1 MANIGSLAIAKGEV
15 LTSAHITSISRA
27 NSGYYVL
34 SGCDV
39 NQSGTP
45 GMSVVVDSG
54 YVQFGWSTARK
65 SVAGNTVTITAAH
78 ATLPR
83 LDVIYVDS
91 GGVARVYNGTA
102 TAISPTGKTDF
113 KQMATPAPG
122 SSIPTGVIIA
132 LVYVAAT
139 ETTILNADISDI
151 ATYGSLITEAP
162 TSTTSG
168 KIPYWSGTAK
178 TLSDGYT
185 VGTTANCLLKL
196 DASARI
202 PAVSG
207 ALLTNTATTGVLT
220 TEGDTLCRDGSGL
233 ARIAKGTTGQV
244 YVQGASIPSWVTRT
258 FNVDFVFGD
267 GSSILL
273 EQACPCR
280 IPIAST
286 IKKAYIRSLDT
297 DGTLKSG
304 SVTCTIYIHDY
315 NAAIGFSVDSYVLS
329 SASSYAETGLSISV
343 TAGKY
348 ITCILSG
355 IATVEQIVLSLEL
368 EAV

>member
-15 LTSAHITSISRA
+15 LTSTHILSISRA

-39 NQSGTP
+39 NQAGTP

-54 YVQFGWSTARK
+54 YVQLGWGTARK

-83 LDVIYVDS
+83 LDVIYIDS
-91 GGVARVYNGTA
+91 SGIARVYDGTA

-122 SSIPTGVIIA
+122 SSIPTGVVIA
-132 LVYVAAT
+132 LVYIDAA

-185 VGTTANCLLKL
+185 VGTTANCLLQL

-220 TEGDTLCRDGSGL
+220 TEGDTLCRDASGL
-233 ARIAKGTTGQV
+233 ARIAKGSSGQSFI
-244 YVQGASIPSWVTRT
+244 QGASIPAWVTRR
-258 FNVDFVFGD
+258 FDVAYSFGD
-267 GSSILL
+267 GYSVLLPSSSSY
-273 EQACPCR
+273 R
-280 IPIAST
+280 IPINSK
-286 IKKAYIRSLDT
+286 IISCRIRSQDYAGTLLSGSITCTLYSHDIDAVIGSAIDTFTISSDT
-297 DGTLKSG
+297 DYT
-304 SVTCTIYIHDY
+304 
-315 NAAIGFSVDSYVLS
+315 
-329 SASSYAETGLSISV
+329 ETGLSITVESGKWV
-343 TAGKY
+343 TIATSSITTMKQ
-348 ITCILSG
+348 ITC
-355 IATVEQIVLSLEL
+355 TLEF
-368 EAV
+368 EPT